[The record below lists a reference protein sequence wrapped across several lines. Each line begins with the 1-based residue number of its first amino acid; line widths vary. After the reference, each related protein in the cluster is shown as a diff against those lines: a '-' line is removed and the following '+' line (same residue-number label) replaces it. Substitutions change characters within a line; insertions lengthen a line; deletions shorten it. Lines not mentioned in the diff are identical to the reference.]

1 MKTCFFNSGVK
12 FKNFKV
18 LDNRNAKEKSELI
31 SEAEVVILAGGHV
44 PTPKKVLIDM
54 LEEMI
59 HEQLNL
65 IDKEELNNYINAKK
79 YVQTL
84 TEDEVKNLCVE
95 VKDLYEEVLKEF
107 EIKL

>member
-1 MKTCFFNSGVK
+1 
-12 FKNFKV
+12 
-18 LDNRNAKEKSELI
+18 
-31 SEAEVVILAGGHV
+31 
-44 PTPKKVLIDM
+44 KKVLIEM

-59 HEQLNL
+59 HEQLDL

-84 TEDEVKNLCVE
+84 TEDEVKNLCFE
-95 VKDLYEEVLKEF
+95 VKDLYEDVLKEF